1 MAPQP
6 PKAQR
11 HQPKVGR
18 PLRTLS
24 VDIGAS
30 GIKLVLLNELGEPLT
45 ERVRIKTPDPATPD
59 AVIASTVIAS
69 ILCEAEQQKG
79 YDRISVGFPGVVR
92 EGIVKAAP
100 SLGTEWND
108 FHLARTLEEKL
119 KRPVRVAN
127 DADMQGL
134 GAISGTGVE
143 LVLTLGTG
151 VGSSLFSNGMLVPNL
166 EVGQRKLS
174 NRSLEKVGKK
184 KWNKR
189 LLKAIRKLE
198 CLFHYD
204 RLYLGGGNSRYV
216 EVDKLPANV
225 TVISNLNGL
234 VGGVA
239 LWGDRRPHSPHTAPE
254 AQKPHTRSARA

>member
-1 MAPQP
+1 MAAKH
-6 PKAQR
+6 PKALK
-11 HQPKVGR
+11 HEPKPGR
-18 PLRTLS
+18 PLRTLC

-30 GIKLVLLNELGEPLT
+30 GIKLVILNELGEPAG
-45 ERVRIKTPDPATPD
+45 ERVRVKTPDPATPE
-59 AVIASTVIAS
+59 AVIAL
-69 ILCEAEQQKG
+69 ILSEAERQKG
-79 YDRISVGFPGVVR
+79 YDRISVGIPGVVR
-92 EGIVKAAP
+92 DGIVKVSP
-100 SLGTEWND
+100 SSIGLEWKD
-108 FHLARTLEEKL
+108 FNLARVLQKQL

-166 EVGQRKLS
+166 EVGQRKL
-174 NRSLEKVGKK
+174 NNAGLEQVGRK

-198 CLFHYD
+198 RLFHYD

-216 EVDKLPANV
+216 QVDKLPANV
-225 TVISNLNGL
+225 TVVSNLNGL

-239 LWGDRRPHSPHTAPE
+239 LWEDDRA
-254 AQKPHTRSARA
+254 RSAHTETVKRTS